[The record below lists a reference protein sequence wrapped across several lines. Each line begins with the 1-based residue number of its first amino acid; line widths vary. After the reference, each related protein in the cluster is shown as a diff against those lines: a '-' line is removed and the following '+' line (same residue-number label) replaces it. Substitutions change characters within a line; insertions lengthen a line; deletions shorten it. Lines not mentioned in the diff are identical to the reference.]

1 MNILVIGANGQIGK
15 KVVSKL
21 LKSEH
26 HPKAMV
32 RSEEQVEQFEKKG
45 ADVVVADLEKD
56 ISHVF
61 NGVNGVVFTAGSGAH
76 TGKDKTELVDHQG
89 AIKAID
95 EAVKNDVKRFIMV
108 SAFGA
113 DLDRD
118 TWKESMAHYYR
129 AKSAADRYLMQSGL
143 DFTILKPG
151 RLTNENGTGNIEIAA
166 RTEQRGGSI
175 TRTDVATTI
184 VKIMGVRQ
192 SIGKSYE
199 LLQGDT
205 PIDRALNE
213 LKG

>member
-1 MNILVIGANGQIGK
+1 
-15 KVVSKL
+15 
-21 LKSEH
+21 
-26 HPKAMV
+26 
-32 RSEEQVEQFEKKG
+32 
-45 ADVVVADLEKD
+45 
-56 ISHVF
+56 
-61 NGVNGVVFTAGSGAH
+61 
-76 TGKDKTELVDHQG
+76 
-89 AIKAID
+89 
-95 EAVKNDVKRFIMV
+95 MV